1 MNKNYL
7 VIIILI
13 IIIILLSAGILL
25 SFNHAKWDS
34 KISIKSNNTLYEGDS
49 INVRLTDLNNT
60 PLVNKTVNITITSGN
75 GLSNITSN
83 ITNDKGIIKLEFNNS
98 GNYSINCT
106 FLGDENY
113 TGNSTLKNIT
123 VKEEVI
129 ETEYSYSNSYSSSGG
144 KSDSEV
150 VAWKKEVLGDDYDA
164 KADPYNSEY
173 DKEYSDKIKSQYE

>member
-123 VKEEVI
+123 VTTNASGANGVF
-129 ETEYSYSNSYSSSGG
+129 SYGGSATTNNSSSDGTTVNI
-144 KSDSEV
+144 SDSNNP
-150 VAWKKEVLGDDYDA
+150 A
-164 KADPYNSEY
+164 NNTN
-173 DKEYSDKIKSQYE
+173 